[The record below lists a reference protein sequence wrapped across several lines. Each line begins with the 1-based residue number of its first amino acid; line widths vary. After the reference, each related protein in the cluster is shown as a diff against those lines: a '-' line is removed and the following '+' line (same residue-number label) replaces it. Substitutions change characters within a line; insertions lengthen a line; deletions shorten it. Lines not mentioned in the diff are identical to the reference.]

1 MKFCYSRGWKINK
14 WYTTKEEYM
23 DINTCLATT
32 IDSRSLALYANIVPA
47 VTSIILAGFVLY
59 RAVNRP
65 KAYLFAGFVGVF
77 ALWLLANSVVWNS
90 NDYYLITGLWI
101 PMAYFE
107 LLFFLLLFCFF
118 WLDVFSLVPRWLS
131 AVILLVASVSFVVNI
146 FDRVAPGFD
155 QVWCNV
161 NVNESLLSYDL
172 WIEIIILLTILIL
185 GVYRFLKLKNSR
197 TERIRLSIVTISIVL
212 FMGIFAGAEYIS
224 SNSTVYTAELYALFT
239 LPIFIL
245 FLTIA
250 ITSYGTFLLGDTIA
264 KALFYIFL
272 IFSGAQFFFVT
283 TPASMALAVI
293 AFLMTLSFGVLLLQ
307 SYEREAQ
314 IRAEVEKLAEELQ
327 ETNTRQE
334 TLMHFVG
341 HEVKGYLT
349 RDASAFAALVEGD
362 FGELPEPLKPIVNQA
377 LAQSRDGARSVTDIL
392 TASNQKKGTMTYA
405 KEPFDLKALIVEI
418 VDKFKPKAEDKGLT
432 LSFSADDSGAPYTF
446 NGDKEKIGDNV
457 LRNIIDNS
465 INYTQSGSVAV
476 SLKKENLPDGK
487 AGNKFVISIKDTG
500 IGITPEDKKLLFTE
514 GGHGKDSQ
522 KVNVHSTGYGLFI
535 AKNIVEA
542 HGGTIRAESLG
553 AGKGSTFIVEL
564 PA

>member
-1 MKFCYSRGWKINK
+1 MLPSALCAFDGSQFLIFGPNVAPLVYYSHLATGIIALVLGIYIYLRDRRALPNQILFIITLTFAVWVFLDQIFWATNRSDIVMFTWAAIVLIEPLVHIAGLYLLYVLVKKRDIPFVWKVGLFLLYLPLIIAGPTNFNLVAF
-14 WYTTKEEYM
+14 
-23 DINTCLATT
+23 DITTCLAEEGP
-32 IDSRSLALYANIVPA
+32 IAQYYSYGLEIFAMIA
-47 VTSIILAGFVLY
+47 VLIFAIFSFDRAKDREHRKKILVLS
-59 RAVNRP
+59 
-65 KAYLFAGFVGVF
+65 FG
-77 ALWLLANSVVWNS
+77 
-90 NDYYLITGLWI
+90 I
-101 PMAYFE
+101 
-107 LLFFLLLFCFF
+107 FLLMFAFSWGNIIGSFTDNWEIAQYGLF
-118 WLDVFSLVPRWLS
+118 
-131 AVILLVASVSFVVNI
+131 
-146 FDRVAPGFD
+146 G
-155 QVWCNV
+155 
-161 NVNESLLSYDL
+161 
-172 WIEIIILLTILIL
+172 
-185 GVYRFLKLKNSR
+185 
-197 TERIRLSIVTISIVL
+197 
-212 FMGIFAGAEYIS
+212 M
-224 SNSTVYTAELYALFT
+224 
-239 LPIFIL
+239 PIFIG
-245 FLTIA
+245 FLMYA
-250 ITSYGTFLLGDTIA
+250 IVKYRAFNIKLIGA
-264 KALFYIFL
+264 VVL
-272 IFSGAQFFFVT
+272 IFALIASSFSLLFVNDVSVFRGVAGTAFFLSSLFGIMLVRGVT
-283 TPASMALAVI
+283 
-293 AFLMTLSFGVLLLQ
+293 
-307 SYEREAQ
+307 REAEQ
-314 IRAEVEKLAEELQ
+314 LEHIEKLAEELQ